1 MERSS
6 REQIPDLTC
15 SSGSDEAED
24 HLVKKTIKRKKRQA
38 RKIPELTDDE
48 EEVGK
53 GGERP
58 KSKPATC
65 HLYSKPPALSRGL
78 TKEKVPNLAKEEI
91 PTLAKEEVPNL
102 TKEEIPT
109 LAKEEIPILA
119 KEEVPTLTKEEV
131 LNLAKVRQKP
141 PSLTDDSSDEGE
153 EVDVRPRRVN
163 FCGSM
168 RGGAGLS
175 LKEILSMIDLIRLAI
190 LGHQPPLKLD
200 QLTPGE
206 GNCFS
211 HGIVQQCQRAPVKI
225 YLQSRGVSISDF
237 MQLKRNVDQFV
248 QTNCKT
254 KKLQDLRIN
263 FLVSQRNMHYEGLQ
277 ARTWKQYWAD
287 MKRSGPWADDIFV
300 QCTAWYLGVDL
311 CIIYAGSETGGRTST
326 TILGD
331 FSPAAGERRPV
342 LYLGYV
348 VNNHYQSL
356 LPQVEDNTVPEWL
369 AQPAIDITLQNVLRR
384 LDEEQANLEQGSQVR
399 FKNDTEKNTGN
410 HSPQKTTIFIKLITK
425 SSDYISI
432 SLAPGN
438 ILNPAKP
445 EHT

>member
-1 MERSS
+1 M
-6 REQIPDLTC
+6 
-15 SSGSDEAED
+15 
-24 HLVKKTIKRKKRQA
+24 K
-38 RKIPELTDDE
+38 
-48 EEVGK
+48 
-53 GGERP
+53 
-58 KSKPATC
+58 
-65 HLYSKPPALSRGL
+65 
-78 TKEKVPNLAKEEI
+78 
-91 PTLAKEEVPNL
+91 
-102 TKEEIPT
+102 
-109 LAKEEIPILA
+109 
-119 KEEVPTLTKEEV
+119 
-131 LNLAKVRQKP
+131 
-141 PSLTDDSSDEGE
+141 
-153 EVDVRPRRVN
+153 
-163 FCGSM
+163 
-168 RGGAGLS
+168 
-175 LKEILSMIDLIRLAI
+175 LKE
-190 LGHQPPLKLD
+190 
-200 QLTPGE
+200 
-206 GNCFS
+206 
-211 HGIVQQCQRAPVKI
+211 
-225 YLQSRGVSISDF
+225 
-237 MQLKRNVDQFV
+237 NVAQFV
-248 QTNCKT
+248 QTNCKAR
-254 KKLQDLRIN
+254 KLQDLRVN
-263 FLVSQRNMHYEGLQ
+263 FIVSQRNMHYEGLQ

-369 AQPAIDITLQNVLRR
+369 AQPAIDNTLQNVIRR

-445 EHT
+445 GHT